1 MAGMTG
7 VYGAGGPV
15 ETPYSIW
22 NVLGLMLTAGTLA
35 LSGLIMLDVMWNMW
49 SFHEPGK
56 ITTGITEAIF
66 SALGIK

>member
-1 MAGMTG
+1 MTG
-7 VYGAGGPV
+7 VYGGGPV
-15 ETPYSIW
+15 ELPYSIW
-22 NVLGLMLTAGTLA
+22 NVLGLLLTSGTLA

-49 SFHEPGK
+49 SFHEPSK